1 MSLNLD
7 RQRKHKITS
16 SGPQSDGTRVR
27 VHVVAPAFGD
37 KMEHLRELQWIGT
50 VVNLDDDERA
60 WSNEK
65 VAPAITFVITHQE
78 QAGYAHDE

>member
-1 MSLNLD
+1 M
-7 RQRKHKITS
+7 
-16 SGPQSDGTRVR
+16 R

-50 VVNLDDDERA
+50 VVNLDDDERG

-65 VAPAITFVITHQE
+65 EALAMTSLTTHHE
-78 QAGYAHDE
+78 QASHAHDE